1 MRDDFKGIDRLEH
14 IFWLIAQR
22 MNLHTR
28 RFLAKEGLTMARFI
42 ALSNVSAD
50 GPMTMGDLLRHLYQ
64 SPASLTGLI
73 DGLVDEGLVNR
84 WREDSDR
91 RAVFLAPTQKGL
103 DLLDRV
109 FTFRTSILKEALAQ
123 NEGLEIDKLSNEM
136 GKILECLK
144 SVKVEEKHC
153 EHGNKRKL

>member
-1 MRDDFKGIDRLEH
+1 MHDDLQGIEKLEH

-22 MNLHTR
+22 TNLHAR

-42 ALSNVSAD
+42 VLSNVSAD
-50 GPMTMGDLLRHLYQ
+50 GPMTMGDLLGRLYQ

-73 DGLVDEGLVNR
+73 DGLVVEGLVNR

-109 FTFRTSILKEALAQ
+109 FAFRTSILKEALAQ
-123 NEGLEIDKLSNEM
+123 NEGLDIDKLSNDLE
-136 GKILECLK
+136 KILECLE
-144 SVKVEEKHC
+144 SIKVEGKRC
-153 EHGNKRKL
+153 EQGSKR